1 MPTPQPE
8 LTEPSPPDPG
18 EVAEIVLHRVHLP
31 LREPFVAAHGT
42 ETERQVVLVEAVGA
56 GGEVGWG
63 ECSALSRPTY
73 TPEHT
78 AGAWVELRDRLVPA
92 VLAGQPAGPDGAP
105 MAWTGLSTALTDLRL
120 RRLGRSLAA
129 AIGGRR
135 TTVASTA
142 VVGQRDS
149 IDDLLAAVA
158 ARVAEGH
165 RSVKLKIAPGVRGP
179 NAKAGAG
186 VEAIVA
192 VRAAFPDLAV
202 AADANGSFALADADH
217 RARLD
222 EIDALGLAYVEQPL
236 AAGATAHLATLAARW
251 ATPVALD
258 ESVGDPADVARLVAT
273 GAPFVLNLKP
283 ARVGGLDRSLRCLAA
298 AADAGWPVFVGGM
311 LETGVGRALA
321 LAAASWE
328 ACTLPTDLGP
338 SRRYFTEDVTDP
350 IELVE
355 GGLLPVPSGPG
366 LGVVPRPE
374 RLAAATVDRAVV
386 RR

>member
-18 EVAEIVLHRVHLP
+18 EVTEIVLHRVHLP

-42 ETERQVVLVEAVGA
+42 ETERQVVLVEAVGVDD
-56 GGEVGWG
+56 EVGWG

-73 TPEHT
+73 THEHT

-92 VLAGQPAGPDGAP
+92 VLAGRPAGPDGAP

-120 RRLGRSLAA
+120 RRLGRSLAT

-142 VVGQRDS
+142 VVGQRGTL
-149 IDDLLAAVA
+149 DDLLAAVA
-158 ARVAEGH
+158 ARAAEGH
-165 RSVKLKIAPGVRGP
+165 RSVKLKITPGV
-179 NAKAGAG
+179 G
-186 VEAIVA
+186 VEGLTA

-202 AADANGSFALADADH
+202 AADANGSFSLVDADH

-236 AAGATAHLATLAARW
+236 TAGATADLAALAARW
-251 ATPVALD
+251 VTPVALD
-258 ESVGDPADVARLVAT
+258 ESVGGPEDIERLVAT

-298 AADAGWPVFVGGM
+298 AADAGWPAFVGGM

-338 SRRYFTEDVTDP
+338 SHRYFTDDITDP

-374 RLAAATVDRAVV
+374 RLAAATVDRAAV